1 MVAMANIVKVHV
13 TEGQRVK
20 RGDLIIELDSSRQQM
35 KIESARAA
43 IRTAKAEL
51 ERVRVGTVNVLQ
63 EERPDI
69 LAVQIDIAKAKL
81 KMTKETLAMNRRLN
95 KKGSVSSETVSANQL
110 AVTLAEL
117 NLSELRV
124 AIDTANAGRINSVE
138 IGEAAIA
145 EAELTLSLSLIH
157 I

>member
-124 AIDTANAGRINSVE
+124 AIDTANAGRINSCLLYTSPSPRD
-138 IGEAAIA
+138 A
-145 EAELTLSLSLIH
+145 TLSRMPSSA
-157 I
+157 